1 MAKIEPFAAL
11 RYAPDLRPSL
21 SELLTPPYDVIS
33 RGLQQELYDRHGNNL
48 VRIDLGKE
56 EPGDDDRVNKYAR
69 ASRLWEEWKAGGVIV
84 RDPRPALYVYEQEFD
99 LPRREHARR
108 RGFFCAVALESLQ
121 GGGIRAHERTF
132 PGPKADRL
140 KLMRATQ
147 CNLSP
152 IFCVYDDERRQA
164 DRLID
169 QAIESHAPEEVRID
183 GIVHRLWTVDGAE
196 AIEGIVEAM
205 RDLALYIADGHH
217 RYETCLQY
225 RDEEQKHRGESGGSA
240 PSQSTLM
247 VLANMHQEGMEILP
261 THRLLAMSPG
271 KTLDSEASWSKLSE
285 GFAITAIEV
294 DADPNRAAGEILRAL
309 EQAGRTSS
317 SFAMLLPGD
326 RCRILTLRS
335 DVDLDTLIPDP
346 ETIAQV
352 KRLDVTILHHY
363 ILPATW
369 FGDEEPGHDD
379 ITFVKDAAEAIEM
392 IRSGGFAG
400 GFLLNPTKM
409 EQVREIAELGR
420 RMPQKSTYFYPKLI
434 TGLVM
439 RDLTVSAND

>member
-1 MAKIEPFAAL
+1 
-11 RYAPDLRPSL
+11 
-21 SELLTPPYDVIS
+21 
-33 RGLQQELYDRHGNNL
+33 
-48 VRIDLGKE
+48 
-56 EPGDDDRVNKYAR
+56 
-69 ASRLWEEWKAGGVIV
+69 
-84 RDPRPALYVYEQEFD
+84 
-99 LPRREHARR
+99 
-108 RGFFCAVALESLQ
+108 
-121 GGGIRAHERTF
+121 
-132 PGPKADRL
+132 
-140 KLMRATQ
+140 
-147 CNLSP
+147 
-152 IFCVYDDERRQA
+152 
-164 DRLID
+164 
-169 QAIESHAPEEVRID
+169 
-183 GIVHRLWTVDGAE
+183 
-196 AIEGIVEAM
+196 
-205 RDLALYIADGHH
+205 
-217 RYETCLQY
+217 
-225 RDEEQKHRGESGGSA
+225 
-240 PSQSTLM
+240 
-247 VLANMHQEGMEILP
+247 
-261 THRLLAMSPG
+261 
-271 KTLDSEASWSKLSE
+271 
-285 GFAITAIEV
+285 
-294 DADPNRAAGEILRAL
+294 
-309 EQAGRTSS
+309 
-317 SFAMLLPGD
+317 MLLPGD